1 VKAKRRDENRLV
13 AARRSAPGGNPKLPG
28 QEPSAAGRQVAA
40 RILES
45 VDRLAGY
52 PHIGPSGRAI
62 GTRELVVSGTPY
74 VIPYRVTE
82 DRLQLIAV
90 FSRQMGEAD

>member
-1 VKAKRRDENRLV
+1 MRIVWSRRALQHLV
-13 AARRSAPGGNPKLPG
+13 AIRSYLAKNHPRAAP
-28 QEPSAAGRQVAA
+28 QVVA

-52 PHIGPSGRAI
+52 PHRGPSGRAI

-74 VIPYRVTE
+74 VIPYRVKE

-90 FSRQMGEAD
+90 FSRQTETA

>member
-1 VKAKRRDENRLV
+1 MRTFWSRRALQHLAAIRSYLAKNHPR
-13 AARRSAPGGNPKLPG
+13 AAS
-28 QEPSAAGRQVAA
+28 QVAV
-40 RILES
+40 RLLES

-52 PHIGPSGRAI
+52 PHRGPSGRAV

-82 DRLQLIAV
+82 ERLQLIAV
-90 FSRQMGEAD
+90 FSRQKGGAD

>member
-1 VKAKRRDENRLV
+1 MRTVWSRRALQHLVEIRSYLAKNHPRTG
-13 AARRSAPGGNPKLPG
+13 P
-28 QEPSAAGRQVAA
+28 QVAA
-40 RILES
+40 RLLES
-45 VDRLAGY
+45 VDRLAAY
-52 PHIGPSGRAI
+52 PHIGPSGCAI

-90 FSRQMGEAD
+90 FSRQTGGAD

>member
-1 VKAKRRDENRLV
+1 MRTVWSRRALQHLV
-13 AARRSAPGGNPKLPG
+13 EIRSYIAQDHAR
-28 QEPSAAGRQVAA
+28 AGRQVAA
-40 RILES
+40 RLLES

-62 GTRELVVSGTPY
+62 GTRELVVFGTPY

-90 FSRQMGEAD
+90 FSRQTGGAD

>member
-1 VKAKRRDENRLV
+1 MRTVWSRRALQHLVEIRSYIAKNHPRTE
-13 AARRSAPGGNPKLPG
+13 
-28 QEPSAAGRQVAA
+28 RQVAS
-40 RILES
+40 RIVES

-52 PHIGPSGRAI
+52 PHRGPSGRAV

-74 VIPYRVTE
+74 VIPYRVKD

-90 FSRQMGEAD
+90 FSRQTEAA

>member
-1 VKAKRRDENRLV
+1 MRTVWSRRALLHLVEIRSYLAKNHPR
-13 AARRSAPGGNPKLPG
+13 
-28 QEPSAAGRQVAA
+28 AGRQVAA

-45 VDRLAGY
+45 ADRLAGY

-74 VIPYRVTE
+74 VIPYRVAE

>member
-1 VKAKRRDENRLV
+1 MRTVWSRRALQHLVEIRSYIAKDHPRAE
-13 AARRSAPGGNPKLPG
+13 
-28 QEPSAAGRQVAA
+28 RQVAA

-52 PHIGPSGRAI
+52 PHIGRSGRAI
-62 GTRELVVSGTPY
+62 GTRELVVSGTPC
-74 VIPYRVTE
+74 VIPYRVKE

-90 FSRQMGEAD
+90 FSRQTEVAC

>member
-1 VKAKRRDENRLV
+1 MRTVWSRRALQHLVEIRSYLAKDHPRAV
-13 AARRSAPGGNPKLPG
+13 
-28 QEPSAAGRQVAA
+28 RQVVA
-40 RILES
+40 RLLES

-52 PHIGPSGRAI
+52 PHIGRSGHAI

-90 FSRQMGEAD
+90 FSRQTGVAD

>member
-1 VKAKRRDENRLV
+1 MRTVWSRRALQHLVEIRSYIAKNHPRTE
-13 AARRSAPGGNPKLPG
+13 
-28 QEPSAAGRQVAA
+28 RQVAA

-52 PHIGPSGRAI
+52 PHRGPSGRAV
-62 GTRELVVSGTPY
+62 GTRELIVSGTPY
-74 VIPYRVTE
+74 VIPYRVKD

-90 FSRQMGEAD
+90 FSRQTEPA

>member
-1 VKAKRRDENRLV
+1 MRTVWSRRALQHLAEIRSYIAENHPRT
-13 AARRSAPGGNPKLPG
+13 
-28 QEPSAAGRQVAA
+28 ERQVAA

-52 PHIGPSGRAI
+52 PHRGPSGRAA

-74 VIPYRVTE
+74 VIPYRVKE
-82 DRLQLIAV
+82 HRLQLIAV
-90 FSRQMGEAD
+90 FSRRMDAAA

>member
-1 VKAKRRDENRLV
+1 MKTVWSRRALQHLVEIRSYIAKDHPR
-13 AARRSAPGGNPKLPG
+13 A
-28 QEPSAAGRQVAA
+28 EPDVAA

-62 GTRELVVSGTPY
+62 GTRELVVTGTPY
-74 VIPYRVTE
+74 VILYRVK
-82 DRLQLIAV
+82 DYRLQLIAV
-90 FSRQMGEAD
+90 FSRQTGAAD

>member
-1 VKAKRRDENRLV
+1 MKTVWSRRALRHLV
-13 AARRSAPGGNPKLPG
+13 EIRSHIPKDHPR
-28 QEPSAAGRQVAA
+28 AGRHDAA

>member
-1 VKAKRRDENRLV
+1 MRTVWSRRTLQHLVEIRSYIAKNHPRTE
-13 AARRSAPGGNPKLPG
+13 
-28 QEPSAAGRQVAA
+28 RQVAA

-52 PHIGPSGRAI
+52 PHRGPSGRAV
-62 GTRELVVSGTPY
+62 GTRELVISGTPY
-74 VIPYRVTE
+74 VIPYRVKE

-90 FSRQMGEAD
+90 FSRQTEAA

>member
-1 VKAKRRDENRLV
+1 MRTVWSRRALQRLV
-13 AARRSAPGGNPKLPG
+13 EIRSYIAKNYPR
-28 QEPSAAGRQVAA
+28 AGRQVAA

-90 FSRQMGEAD
+90 FSRQMGEAN

>member
-1 VKAKRRDENRLV
+1 MRTVWSRRALQHLVEIRSYIAKEHPRDE
-13 AARRSAPGGNPKLPG
+13 
-28 QEPSAAGRQVAA
+28 RQVAA

-62 GTRELVVSGTPY
+62 GTRELAVTGTPY
-74 VIPYRVTE
+74 VILYRVK
-82 DRLQLIAV
+82 DYRLELIAV
-90 FSRQMGEAD
+90 FSRQTGMAN

>member
-1 VKAKRRDENRLV
+1 MRTVWSRRALQHLVEIRSYIAKNHPR
-13 AARRSAPGGNPKLPG
+13 
-28 QEPSAAGRQVAA
+28 AGRQVAA

-90 FSRQMGEAD
+90 FSRQTKAAS